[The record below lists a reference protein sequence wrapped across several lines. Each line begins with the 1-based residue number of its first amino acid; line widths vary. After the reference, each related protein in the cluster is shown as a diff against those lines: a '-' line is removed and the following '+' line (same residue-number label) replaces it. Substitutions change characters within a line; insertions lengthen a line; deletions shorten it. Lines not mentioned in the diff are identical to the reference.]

1 MTDMVEEKT
10 PLLSKPKAAGSNGS
24 IQIAD
29 DKTKSN
35 DTGKKSV
42 SLSDLFRY
50 ASCLDVLMMVIGS
63 FFSIIHGAA
72 WPVLFIFFGDMTN
85 DFVKGPSGSSYNFT
99 VNQTQDEMKAQ
110 FEENMTKNVLYYI
123 YIGAAV
129 SVAGYIQMSCWTMSC
144 ERQVLKIRKN
154 FFKSILR
161 QEIAWFDEQKSG
173 ELTTRLADDLERVRE
188 GIGDKVSLCI
198 QFGAAFLCGFGIG
211 FWKGWKLTLV
221 MMSLTPLLAICA
233 AFFSKILVNY
243 TKKEQETYAQAGSVA
258 EEVLSC
264 IRTVMS
270 FNGQKLEQKRY
281 KTALE
286 ESKKLGI
293 KKSLVTGL
301 GTGFTFFVM
310 FATYALAFWFG
321 NNQVKDWYNSGQEDG
336 MSPGSVLTVFFCV
349 IIGSFS
355 IGNAT
360 PHLNSISTA
369 KGAAAVLF
377 DIIDNK
383 PKIDPS
389 STEGHRLNA
398 VQGKIEF
405 YGVNFSYPT
414 RSDVKVLENFSL
426 RVNPGE
432 TVALVG
438 HSGCGKSTV
447 VNLIQ
452 RLYDPQDGKICLD
465 EVNVRDLNVRW
476 LRQNIGIVSQ
486 EPVLFGFTIRENILL
501 GNPTATE
508 DQIIN
513 AAKAANAHDFIS
525 QLPEGYDTL
534 VGERGAQLSGG
545 QRQRVAI
552 ARAIIRDPKILLLD
566 EATSALDTKSEGI
579 VQAALDKAREG
590 RTTVV
595 IAHRLSTI
603 QNANMIHVL
612 DKGQIIES
620 GTHSELMDRQG
631 AYFHLVT
638 AQQLAEQE
646 EGFEMTEDVEKEA
659 TAKSK
664 PKPMRSTSSGT
675 IQHQQT
681 KISRQLS
688 IGAKKETLKEGEAE
702 EEEEVAEKPGFCRIV
717 RENGSE
723 WPFILIGCF
732 AAAVNGG
739 TMPVFAIFFSEM
751 IKVFIEMGNNGLFWS
766 MMFLVLG
773 SVNFLGNSIQ
783 IYCFGQ
789 SGERLTMRLRLQ
801 TFTALL
807 RQDVAYFDDK
817 THSTGALTTRLATD
831 ASLVKNAT
839 GIRIGTTIQILVGL
853 ITSLV
858 ISFYFGWKLAFVVL
872 GAVPIL
878 AISSTI
884 QMKVFMGKQKQNV
897 DELEKAG
904 KIASESIENIR
915 TVQSLTREVYF
926 YDQYHKYLLKP
937 FRDAMKQANSYGLV
951 FGFSQ
956 SVVFMLYAGCFRF
969 GAYMVSLDEMT
980 PENVYKVFFAI
991 SFTGVVIGQASS
1003 FLPDYSKARQAAGLI
1018 FKTLDTKPL
1027 IDIYSTQGQH
1037 PNNVIGQVEYRNV
1050 HFHYPSRLEVEVL
1063 RGLSFQVESG
1073 QTVALVGPS
1082 GCGKSTVIS
1091 LLQRF
1096 YDPNDGEILVDG
1108 VNIRDLNLKSLRA
1121 FISVVSQEPVL
1132 FDCSIWENIKYGDD
1146 TVSMEDVIAAA
1157 RIANIHEFI
1166 TGLPLAYDTVVG
1178 EKGAQLS
1185 GGEKQRVALARALVR
1200 NPKILLLDEAT
1211 SALDTQSEKL
1221 VQDALDNAQ
1230 KGRTCIVI
1238 AHRLSTIQNAD
1249 VILVVDKG
1257 QIIERGNHQQ
1267 LLAQKGVYATLVA
1280 SQKLT

>member
-1 MTDMVEEKT
+1 MTDTVAEKT
-10 PLLSKPKAAGSNGS
+10 PLLRKPQAASSNGS

-35 DTGKKSV
+35 DTGKKSA

-50 ASCLDVLMMVIGS
+50 ANCLDVLMMLIGS
-63 FFSIIHGAA
+63 FFSIVHGAA

-85 DFVKGPSGSSYNFT
+85 DFVKGPSGASYNFT
-99 VNQTQDEMKAQ
+99 VNQTQDELKAQ
-110 FEENMTKNVLYYI
+110 FEENMTKNVLNYV

-129 SVAGYIQMSCWTMSC
+129 LVASCFQMSFWSMSC

-154 FFKSILR
+154 FFMSILR
-161 QEIAWFDEQKSG
+161 QEIVWFDEQKSG
-173 ELTTRLADDLERVRE
+173 ELTNRLADDLERVRE

-198 QFGAAFLCGFGIG
+198 QFVAAFAGGFGIG

-221 MMSLTPLLAICA
+221 MMSLTPVLAICA
-233 AFFSKILVNY
+233 AFFSKMLVNY

-270 FNGQKLEQKRY
+270 FNGQKLERKRY
-281 KTALE
+281 ETALE
-286 ESKKLGI
+286 ESKKLGV

-321 NNQVKDWYNSGQEDG
+321 NTQVKDWYNSGQEDG

-355 IGNAT
+355 IGNAS
-360 PHLNSISTA
+360 PHLNSIATA

-383 PKIDPS
+383 PKIDS
-389 STEGHRLNA
+389 SSKGGQRLNR
-398 VQGKIEF
+398 VQGQIEF
-405 YGVNFSYPT
+405 HGVSFAYPT

-447 VNLIQ
+447 VNLLQ
-452 RLYDPQDGKICLD
+452 RFYDPQDGKICLD
-465 EVNVRDLNVRW
+465 EVDVKDLNVRW
-476 LRQNIGIVSQ
+476 LRQNIGVVSQ

-501 GNPTATE
+501 GNPTASE
-508 DQIIN
+508 DQIVN

-590 RTTVV
+590 RTTIV

-612 DKGQIIES
+612 DKGQVVES

-631 AYFHLVT
+631 AYFQLVT
-638 AQQLAEQE
+638 AQQLVEEE
-646 EGFEMTEDVEKEA
+646 EGFEMDEDVDKDA
-659 TAKSK
+659 TAK
-664 PKPMRSTSSGT
+664 PKRRRESSTSSGT
-675 IQHQQT
+675 IQRQQSNV
-681 KISRQLS
+681 SRQHS
-688 IGAKKETLKEGEAE
+688 VAATKETPKEGDA
-702 EEEEVAEKPGFCRIV
+702 EEEEVAEQPGFCRIV
-717 RENGSE
+717 KENRTE
-723 WPFILIGCF
+723 WPFIFMGCF
-732 AAAVNGG
+732 AAAINGA

-751 IKVFIEMGNNGLFWS
+751 IKVFIELGNNGLFWS

-773 SVNFLGNSIQ
+773 SVNFLTNSIQ

-801 TFTALL
+801 TFTALV

-817 THSTGALTTRLATD
+817 RHSTGALTTRLATD

-839 GIRIGTTIQILVGL
+839 GIRIGTTIQILFGL
-853 ITSLV
+853 VTALI

-878 AISSTI
+878 AVSSTV
-884 QMKVFMGKQKQNV
+884 QMKALMGKQKQNTE
-897 DELEKAG
+897 ELEKAG

-926 YDQYHKYLLKP
+926 YEQYCKYLLKP
-937 FRDAMKQANSYGLV
+937 FRDAMTQSNFYGLA

-969 GAYMVSLDEMT
+969 GAYMVSLDEMA

-991 SFTGVVIGQASS
+991 SFTGIVIGQASS

-1018 FKTLDTKPL
+1018 FKTLDTIPI
-1027 IDIYSTQGQH
+1027 IDIYSARGQR
-1037 PNNVIGQVEYRNV
+1037 PNEVKGQVEYRNV
-1050 HFHYPSRLEVEVL
+1050 HFHYPSRLGVEVL
-1063 RGLSFQVESG
+1063 RGLSFHVESG

-1108 VNIRDLNLKSLRA
+1108 VNIRELNLKSLRA

-1146 TVSMEDVIAAA
+1146 SVSMEDVIDAA

-1166 TGLPLAYDTVVG
+1166 TGLPLGYETVVG
-1178 EKGAQLS
+1178 EKGTQLS
-1185 GGEKQRVALARALVR
+1185 GGQKQRVALARALVR
-1200 NPKILLLDEAT
+1200 NPKVLLLDEAT

-1249 VILVVDKG
+1249 VILVIDKG
-1257 QIIERGNHQQ
+1257 RIIERGNHQQ

-1280 SQKLT
+1280 SQKFT